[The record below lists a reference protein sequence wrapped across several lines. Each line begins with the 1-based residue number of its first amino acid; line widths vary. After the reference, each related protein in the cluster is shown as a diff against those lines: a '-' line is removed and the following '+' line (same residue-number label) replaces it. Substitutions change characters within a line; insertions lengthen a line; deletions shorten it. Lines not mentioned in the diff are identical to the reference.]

1 MDGVRKKQLAGGR
14 TDRAFRR
21 ELAWIRWGGIF
32 RWHRI
37 LGISALSLAAYF
49 VIFVVFG
56 KTEVGWRT
64 STGAPRFQ
72 WPNLPA
78 FTVEKSSSLQSE
90 DQETIYTVP
99 SRQLTPRELA
109 QIDASHRTEKPA
121 GK

>member
-1 MDGVRKKQLAGGR
+1 MDGVRKKRLAKGR

-32 RWHRI
+32 QWHRI

-49 VIFVVFG
+49 LIFVVFG
-56 KTEVGWRT
+56 KTEIGWRT
-64 STGAPRFQ
+64 STSAPHFQ

-78 FTVEKSSSLQSE
+78 FTVEKSSSPQGE

-99 SRQLTPRELA
+99 SRQLTPKELA
-109 QIDASHRTEKPA
+109 QIDATHQAEKPA
-121 GK
+121 AK